1 MTRFRVVHSRARAM
15 SVGVCM
21 AVALGIVAPARA
33 GEAFSVTNLIT
44 NNPALNPAQVTD
56 PNLVN
61 PWGVSFSSTSP
72 LWVSNEG
79 TGVASL
85 YSITPNDQVSIV
97 TNPALFPVNIQ
108 GGGVTGQVFNSSSTA
123 FNGDPFVFVTLGGA
137 VEGWRPALG
146 NAAEVLSLANS
157 ANGYDG
163 STLVTVNGNEYLLAA
178 NTKTGNIDVFNGTAS
193 QPGLAGN
200 FKDPNLPA
208 GFVPYNVQVLNGVV
222 YVTYEQPGKT
232 GGIVDAFSTSGNFL
246 ARVGSGGS
254 LDQPWGLAIAPSS
267 FGALAGDLLVGNK
280 GSGEI
285 SIFNLATDTALGTL
299 NGTNGSPIVIQ
310 DLWSL
315 TIGNGT
321 NAGSTE
327 QIYFTA
333 GTGGYRDG
341 LVGAIQ
347 LQSVPEPSTAALG
360 LIALGA
366 GRSMALE
373 EPSSRD
379 FLIVSRRPEST
390 TTGRISIL
398 HCYDHYHKIQGYR
411 AQPRRCAMPCVS

>member
-1 MTRFRVVHSRARAM
+1 MARFRVLGSWSTAM

-21 AVALGIVAPARA
+21 VVALGIVVPARA
-33 GEAFSVTNLIT
+33 GETFAVTNLIT
-44 NNPALNPAQVTD
+44 NNPELNFAQVTD

-61 PWGVSFSSTSP
+61 PWGVSFGPTTP

-79 TGVASL
+79 TGVSSL
-85 YSITPNDQVSIV
+85 YSITPNDQVTIV
-97 TNPALFPVNIQ
+97 TNPALFPVQIQ
-108 GGGVTGQVFNSSSTA
+108 GGAPTGQVFNPSSTA
-123 FNGDPFVFVTLGGA
+123 FNGDPFLFVTLNGA
-137 VEGWRPALG
+137 IEGWRPGLG
-146 NAAEVLSLANS
+146 NTAELLSPTSSNS
-157 ANGYDG
+157 YDG
-163 STLVTVNGNEYLLAA
+163 ATLVTVNGNEYLLAA
-178 NTKTGNIDVFNGTAS
+178 NTKTGNIDVFNGTS
-193 QPGLAGN
+193 TQPALAGN

-285 SIFNLATDTALGTL
+285 SIFNLATDTAVGTL

-310 DLWSL
+310 DLWAL
-315 TIGNGT
+315 TVGNGT
-321 NAGSTE
+321 DAGSTQ

-333 GTGGYRDG
+333 GVGGYRDG

-366 GRSMALE
+366 LAVRWHWKN
-373 EPSSRD
+373 
-379 FLIVSRRPEST
+379 RRRLS
-390 TTGRISIL
+390 
-398 HCYDHYHKIQGYR
+398 C
-411 AQPRRCAMPCVS
+411 

>member
-1 MTRFRVVHSRARAM
+1 MQQNRNQVVPVRLSCSWTIDCFDDLMMIHEPEKEAQRVARFGVTCSRKSAM

-21 AVALGIVAPARA
+21 VVVLGIVAPARA
-33 GEAFSVTNLIT
+33 GSTFSVTNLIT
-44 NNPALNPAQVTD
+44 NDQTVNKAQITD

-61 PWGVSFSSTSP
+61 PWGVSFGPATP

-85 YSITPNDQVSIV
+85 YTIAAGDQVSIV
-97 TNPALFPVNIQ
+97 NDPSLFPVVIR
-108 GGGVTGQVFNSSSTA
+108 GGEVTGQFFNPSSTA

-146 NAAEVLSLANS
+146 NTAEVLSLANS
-157 ANGYDG
+157 ANSYDG

-178 NTKTGNIDVFNGTAS
+178 NTKTGNIDVLNGTAG
-193 QPGLAGN
+193 QPGLPGN
-200 FKDPNLPA
+200 FKDPNLPT

-246 ARVGSGGS
+246 ARVGTGGS
-254 LDQPWGLAIAPSS
+254 LDQPWGLAIAPTS
-267 FGALAGDLLVGNK
+267 FGSLAGDLLVGNK

-285 SIFNLATDTALGTL
+285 SVFNLTNDTALGTL

-315 TIGNGT
+315 TIGNGG
-321 NAGSTE
+321 NAGSE
-327 QIYFTA
+327 QEIYFTA
-333 GTGGYRDG
+333 GVGGYKDG
-341 LVGAIQ
+341 LLGAIQ
-347 LQSVPEPSTAALG
+347 LQSVPEPSSAVLG
-360 LIALGA
+360 LISVGLLAARGYWQK
-366 GRSMALE
+366 
-373 EPSSRD
+373 
-379 FLIVSRRPEST
+379 RR
-390 TTGRISIL
+390 
-398 HCYDHYHKIQGYR
+398 HR
-411 AQPRRCAMPCVS
+411 ATA

>member
-1 MTRFRVVHSRARAM
+1 MALFRLVRSRTTAM

-21 AVALGIVAPARA
+21 VLALGFAVPARA
-33 GEAFSVTNLIT
+33 GETFSVTNLIT
-44 NNPALNPAQVTD
+44 NNPGLNPAQVTD

-61 PWGVSFSSTSP
+61 PWGVSFGPTTP
-72 LWVSNEG
+72 LWVSDEG
-79 TGVASL
+79 TGVSSL
-85 YSITPNDQVSIV
+85 YSITPNDQVTIV
-97 TNPALFPVNIQ
+97 TNAALFPVQIH
-108 GGGVTGQVFNSSSTA
+108 GGAPTGQVFNPSSTA

-146 NAAEVLSLANS
+146 NTAEVLSLADS

-163 STLVTVNGNEYLLAA
+163 ATLVTVNGNEYLLAA
-178 NTKTGNIDVFNGTAS
+178 NTKTGNIDVFNGTTT
-193 QPGLAGN
+193 QPGLPGN

-254 LDQPWGLAIAPSS
+254 LDEPWGLAIAPSS

-285 SIFNLATDTALGTL
+285 SIFNLSNDTALGTL
-299 NGTNGSPIVIQ
+299 NGTNGQPIVIQ

-321 NAGSTE
+321 SAGSTQ

-333 GTGGYRDG
+333 GTGGYEDG

-347 LQSVPEPSTAALG
+347 LQSVPEPGTAALG
-360 LIALGA
+360 LIALGLLTA
-366 GRSMALE
+366 RW
-373 EPSSRD
+373 RWKN
-379 FLIVSRRPEST
+379 RRGENP
-390 TTGRISIL
+390 
-398 HCYDHYHKIQGYR
+398 
-411 AQPRRCAMPCVS
+411 